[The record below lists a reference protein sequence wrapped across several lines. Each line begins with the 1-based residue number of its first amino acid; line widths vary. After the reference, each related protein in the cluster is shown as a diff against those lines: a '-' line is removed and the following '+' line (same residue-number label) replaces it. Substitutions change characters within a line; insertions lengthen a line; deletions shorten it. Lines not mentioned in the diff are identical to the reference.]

1 MLEVSPS
8 GQLTLVW
15 EAPKSCPVDH
25 YIIEYYRDQW
35 QLWLRLKT
43 TIDTQTLVTDLI
55 PGSKYKFRVMSA
67 SLAGISDPSQPSEE
81 VMIGVAAD
89 DELFDLPSY
98 QRGRSASRLGR
109 SSRYDVNVLMNVIND
124 LI

>member
-1 MLEVSPS
+1 MSTVTSS
-8 GQLTLVW
+8 
-15 EAPKSCPVDH
+15 SPVDH

-43 TIDTQTLVTDLI
+43 TIDTHTVVSELI

-67 SLAGISDPSQPSEE
+67 SLAGIRINYSDIMGCRSFFYYILLILGISDPSPASEE
-81 VMIGVAAD
+81 VMVGAAAD

-98 QRGRSASRLGR
+98 TR
-109 SSRYDVNVLMNVIND
+109 
-124 LI
+124 